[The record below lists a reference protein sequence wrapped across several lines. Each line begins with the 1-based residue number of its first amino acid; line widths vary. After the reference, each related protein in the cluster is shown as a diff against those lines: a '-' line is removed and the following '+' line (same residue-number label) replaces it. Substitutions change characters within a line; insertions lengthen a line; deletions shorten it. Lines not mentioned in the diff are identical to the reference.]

1 MTMPATRNHD
11 EYLAALPA
19 DQRQALQALR
29 TMIRAAAPQAEETIS
44 YGICAFREGVMLV
57 GYGATAKH
65 CAFFLMSNQT
75 TTTHAADLKG
85 YDLSTGT
92 IRFQPDRPLPMAL
105 VQKLVRARQAENAAR
120 LTAKPK
126 PAAAKKAMAK
136 KAAPKK
142 VATKAPSDP
151 KKIDR
156 KKTDRS
162 STDRSSTD
170 RASTDRSRVAKKSRI
185 GDRRPKVDSEKAGP
199 EVGDAPS
206 GDKNIGGQ
214 KEKAGIVNGSWNV
227 SSRTSPRWRGRPSTR
242 R

>member
-162 STDRSSTD
+162 STDR
-170 RASTDRSRVAKKSRI
+170 ASTTGPASRKKAAS
-185 GDRRPKVDSEKAGP
+185 AT
-199 EVGDAPS
+199 A
-206 GDKNIGGQ
+206 GQ
-214 KEKAGIVNGSWNV
+214 KSTPKKRVPKSATPRQGTK
-227 SSRTSPRWRGRPSTR
+227 TSAVRKKKPAS
-242 R
+242 

>member
-1 MTMPATRNHD
+1 MPATRNHD

-120 LTAKPK
+120 LMAKPK

-162 STDRSSTD
+162 STDR
-170 RASTDRSRVAKKSRI
+170 ASTTGPASRKKAAS
-185 GDRRPKVDSEKAGP
+185 AT
-199 EVGDAPS
+199 A
-206 GDKNIGGQ
+206 GQ
-214 KEKAGIVNGSWNV
+214 KSTPKKRVPKSATPRQGTK
-227 SSRTSPRWRGRPSTR
+227 TSAARKKKPAS
-242 R
+242 

>member
-105 VQKLVRARQAENAAR
+105 EQKMVRARQAENAAR

-170 RASTDRSRVAKKSRI
+170 RASTTGPASRKKAAS
-185 GDRRPKVDSEKAGP
+185 AT
-199 EVGDAPS
+199 A
-206 GDKNIGGQ
+206 GQ
-214 KEKAGIVNGSWNV
+214 KSTPKKRVPKSATPRQGTK
-227 SSRTSPRWRGRPSTR
+227 TSAVRKKKPAS
-242 R
+242 

>member
-1 MTMPATRNHD
+1 MPATRNHD

-162 STDRSSTD
+162 STDR
-170 RASTDRSRVAKKSRI
+170 ASTTGPASRKKAAS
-185 GDRRPKVDSEKAGP
+185 AT
-199 EVGDAPS
+199 A
-206 GDKNIGGQ
+206 GQ
-214 KEKAGIVNGSWNV
+214 KSTPKKRVPKSATPRQGTK
-227 SSRTSPRWRGRPSTR
+227 TSAARKKKPAS
-242 R
+242 

>member
-105 VQKLVRARQAENAAR
+105 VQKLVRTRQGENAAR
-120 LTAKPK
+120 LMAKPK

-162 STDRSSTD
+162 STDR
-170 RASTDRSRVAKKSRI
+170 ASTTGPASRKKAAS
-185 GDRRPKVDSEKAGP
+185 AT
-199 EVGDAPS
+199 A
-206 GDKNIGGQ
+206 GQ
-214 KEKAGIVNGSWNV
+214 KSTPKKRVPKSATPRQGTK
-227 SSRTSPRWRGRPSTR
+227 TSAARKKKPAS
-242 R
+242 